1 MNKIMKK
8 VFVIM
13 LTFVISFGAIQ
24 VNGHAAETGAG
35 YDNLYTKLS
44 INHDFVR
51 PGGYFTIRYE
61 ALNGNRVM
69 PQYLDTVEIVL
80 PREAQFTHKVTIDN
94 SGDDKW
100 EYDEKFHRIYY
111 KPKYVAPRNVNYI
124 EIEMYV
130 GQDAEI
136 GRQFVVH
143 AIQPDDSN
151 IDDLTI
157 AGPTVSTPVFDGDL
171 TSDRNEYTLVG
182 DKVTYNLVANNVG
195 NWDSNI
201 TQVYIPTD
209 QNFELDSNSIIL
221 RIDGHKV
228 NTYNFNANENG
239 YFYEFGEVPR
249 GKTLTV
255 TYSGSVKDSAF
266 LKALNAKV
274 HVTALFNFD
283 GNTDG
288 NIDGNVGG
296 NMDGSDAR
304 YMVKESIISDNNT
317 KIVTKQFDVNYH
329 NAGSTSG
336 TMSTD
341 KAIFGKSFSLA
352 TNQYKKTGY
361 SFKGWAT
368 TPGSHD
374 VAYTDGHQF
383 NMFNLTAD
391 LDLYPVWKI
400 DDYAIT
406 YSGNGATSGN
416 MTNGVANFGQKVTL
430 ATNAYEK
437 VGYTFKGWSTTTDGN
452 VEYTDGQVF
461 NTWNQEKGLDLFAVW
476 EANEYTITYHD
487 TNATTGN
494 MDADTVTF
502 DSVFTLSENAYQR
515 DGYEFIG
522 WATQENG
529 AIVYNDTYIFAPYN
543 IADNL
548 DLYPVWRANTY
559 TVTYDGNGATSGT
572 MLTDPAVYD
581 QSVTLSPNAFTRT
594 GYTFKGWSTS
604 EDGDVVYAD
613 EYTFTKWDRQVN
625 LMLFAVWSADTYAIT
640 YDGNGA
646 TSGTMEPG
654 VLTYDQEAQLAAN
667 AFEKTGHTFI
677 GWSLEPDG
685 DVEYTD
691 EELLDAWTE
700 EADLNL
706 YAIWEV
712 CDYDIT
718 YHGNGATNGSMSK
731 DVATYNQPITL
742 TKNTHER
749 TGYTFVGWATSEDG
763 DVTYTDEHAFDA
775 YDLTNHLQL
784 HAVWKANTYN
794 ISYDGNGATAGNMD
808 QDVVTFDKKATLAK
822 NAFEKTGYTFKGWAT
837 AKDGKVVYSDEQ
849 VFSAWDKESGLELFA
864 VWEVKQ
870 NPSIDVD
877 KNTNNSSTSTNTTK
891 TSPTNNVQSG
901 DVTNAAAWLA
911 CLMISLGAIVI
922 LRKRKTVKQ

>member
-1 MNKIMKK
+1 
-8 VFVIM
+8 
-13 LTFVISFGAIQ
+13 
-24 VNGHAAETGAG
+24 
-35 YDNLYTKLS
+35 
-44 INHDFVR
+44 
-51 PGGYFTIRYE
+51 
-61 ALNGNRVM
+61 
-69 PQYLDTVEIVL
+69 
-80 PREAQFTHKVTIDN
+80 
-94 SGDDKW
+94 
-100 EYDEKFHRIYY
+100 
-111 KPKYVAPRNVNYI
+111 
-124 EIEMYV
+124 
-130 GQDAEI
+130 
-136 GRQFVVH
+136 
-143 AIQPDDSN
+143 
-151 IDDLTI
+151 
-157 AGPTVSTPVFDGDL
+157 
-171 TSDRNEYTLVG
+171 
-182 DKVTYNLVANNVG
+182 
-195 NWDSNI
+195 
-201 TQVYIPTD
+201 
-209 QNFELDSNSIIL
+209 
-221 RIDGHKV
+221 
-228 NTYNFNANENG
+228 
-239 YFYEFGEVPR
+239 
-249 GKTLTV
+249 
-255 TYSGSVKDSAF
+255 
-266 LKALNAKV
+266 
-274 HVTALFNFD
+274 
-283 GNTDG
+283 
-288 NIDGNVGG
+288 
-296 NMDGSDAR
+296 
-304 YMVKESIISDNNT
+304 
-317 KIVTKQFDVNYH
+317 
-329 NAGSTSG
+329 
-336 TMSTD
+336 
-341 KAIFGKSFSLA
+341 
-352 TNQYKKTGY
+352 
-361 SFKGWAT
+361 
-368 TPGSHD
+368 
-374 VAYTDGHQF
+374 
-383 NMFNLTAD
+383 
-391 LDLYPVWKI
+391 
-400 DDYAIT
+400 
-406 YSGNGATSGN
+406 
-416 MTNGVANFGQKVTL
+416 
-430 ATNAYEK
+430 
-437 VGYTFKGWSTTTDGN
+437 
-452 VEYTDGQVF
+452 
-461 NTWNQEKGLDLFAVW
+461 
-476 EANEYTITYHD
+476 
-487 TNATTGN
+487 
-494 MDADTVTF
+494 
-502 DSVFTLSENAYQR
+502 
-515 DGYEFIG
+515 
-522 WATQENG
+522 
-529 AIVYNDTYIFAPYN
+529 
-543 IADNL
+543 
-548 DLYPVWRANTY
+548 
-559 TVTYDGNGATSGT
+559 